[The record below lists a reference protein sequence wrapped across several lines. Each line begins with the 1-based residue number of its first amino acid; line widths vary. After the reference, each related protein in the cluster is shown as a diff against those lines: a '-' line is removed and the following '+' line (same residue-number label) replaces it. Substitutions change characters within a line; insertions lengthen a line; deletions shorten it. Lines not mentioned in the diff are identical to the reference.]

1 MSVNYQFFF
10 DKLDKKSIKKLRS
23 YKIKSK
29 ISIYQA
35 EKKIEELQRRVIQK
49 TTISVLF
56 DNGVKEFE
64 IEGIVIDPASNK
76 VKLLDIIQSQLVNVK
91 TPEIDG
97 NQVYMEINR
106 QFNEELKKKMS
117 SSSLKVKEIR

>member
-1 MSVNYQFFF
+1 MSGNYQFFF

-35 EKKIEELQRRVIQK
+35 EKKIEELQRNVIQK
-49 TTISVLF
+49 TTISVFF

-64 IEGIVIDPASNK
+64 IEGIVIEPASNK